1 MSTHFLK
8 QTVGWGFGLWLFGY
22 LLGFFF
28 FPFLPANLIGWVIM
42 PFGIA
47 FTLWVLQKK
56 ITLTTIR
63 SFLVLATVWTA
74 LAVILD
80 YIFILQLLKPAD
92 GYYKTD
98 VYLYYLLTFVLP
110 LLFGLRKNRIKAG
123 TTHSK

>member
-1 MSTHFLK
+1 
-8 QTVGWGFGLWLFGY
+8 
-22 LLGFFF
+22 
-28 FPFLPANLIGWVIM
+28 M